1 MQKLEFICGPCVLES
16 EDLAM
21 QIAGTLKEK
30 LAPFESDIELIFKGS
45 FDKANR
51 SSYDSFRVP
60 GMEKAFKF

>member
-51 SSYDSFRVP
+51 SSYDSFRCLV
-60 GMEKAFKF
+60 